1 MTSDMSSSAGPA
13 ADGRGGPAP
22 DGRATAARPGLAGM
36 RREYPDLTV
45 ADLAEGWVEQFA
57 RWLADAVAAGI
68 PEPNAMVLATA
79 DASGQPSA
87 RSVLLKGYD
96 GAGLTFFTNYTSRKG
111 RELAGNPRASLV
123 FPWYSLHRQVIVC
136 GRAERVPR
144 AETEAYFA
152 VRPRG
157 AQLAAW
163 ASHQSAP
170 LASRDELERAWE
182 AAAARFPG
190 EVPAPEHWGGF
201 RVRPDTVEF
210 WQGRTSRMHD
220 RLRFRREM
228 RDGRDGWLVERLS
241 P

>member
-1 MTSDMSSSAGPA
+1 MTSDMSSSAGSAPA
-13 ADGRGGPAP
+13 
-22 DGRATAARPGLAGM
+22 GLAAM
-36 RREYPDLTV
+36 RREYPDLT
-45 ADLAEGWVEQFA
+45 ADALADGWPEQFG
-57 RWLADAVAAGI
+57 RWLADAVAAGV

-79 DASGQPSA
+79 DAAGQPSA

-96 GAGLTFFTNYTSRKG
+96 GGGFTFFTNYASRKG
-111 RELAGNPRASLV
+111 RELVANPGVSLV
-123 FPWYSLHRQVIVC
+123 FPWYALHRQVVVC
-136 GRAERVPR
+136 GRAERVDR

-152 VRPRG
+152 SRPRG

-163 ASHQSAP
+163 ASRQSAP
-170 LASRDELERAWE
+170 LESRDDLERAWRR
-182 AAAARFPG
+182 ADARFPD

-210 WQGRTSRMHD
+210 WQGRQSRMHD
-220 RLRFRREM
+220 RLRFR